1 MDGAIEVIVPSTGDF
16 NSLPFTVPIICPA
29 VIFSSN
35 STAVLNMP
43 FSGEKIIN
51 GTAGT
56 IVVCVE
62 TVGVIVPRTTDTVF
76 SADVALS
83 VRLFSSVCPIAEQ
96 ADSVNTRNKIEHS
109 SICFLSNFIIPP
121 YAVSQKIRASILIL
135 LLYQNRSPYFLDCS

>member
-1 MDGAIEVIVPSTGDF
+1 MHYRYGIITRYAFIGWGNRGNCTIHRRFQFFAVHSS
-16 NSLPFTVPIICPA
+16 NNLPGSD
-29 VIFSSN
+29 FSSN

-43 FSGEKIIN
+43 FSGEEIIN

-83 VRLFSSVCPIAEQ
+83 VRLFFVCLPQLQSRQIA
-96 ADSVNTRNKIEHS
+96 
-109 SICFLSNFIIPP
+109 
-121 YAVSQKIRASILIL
+121 
-135 LLYQNRSPYFLDCS
+135 

>member
-1 MDGAIEVIVPSTGDF
+1 
-16 NSLPFTVPIICPA
+16 
-29 VIFSSN
+29 
-35 STAVLNMP
+35 MP

-83 VRLFSSVCPIAEQ
+83 VR
-96 ADSVNTRNKIEHS
+96 
-109 SICFLSNFIIPP
+109 
-121 YAVSQKIRASILIL
+121 
-135 LLYQNRSPYFLDCS
+135 

>member
-1 MDGAIEVIVPSTGDF
+1 MHYRYGIITRYAFIDGAIEVIVPSTGDF
-16 NSLPFTVPIICPA
+16 NSLLFTVPIICPA

-43 FSGEKIIN
+43 FSGEEIIN

-76 SADVALS
+76 L
-83 VRLFSSVCPIAEQ
+83 RML
-96 ADSVNTRNKIEHS
+96 RY
-109 SICFLSNFIIPP
+109 L
-121 YAVSQKIRASILIL
+121 
-135 LLYQNRSPYFLDCS
+135 

>member
-1 MDGAIEVIVPSTGDF
+1 
-16 NSLPFTVPIICPA
+16 
-29 VIFSSN
+29 
-35 STAVLNMP
+35 MP
-43 FSGEKIIN
+43 FSGEEIIN

-109 SICFLSNFIIPP
+109 ITKNTSLYLDTFIVPK
-121 YAVSQKIRASILIL
+121 QKPVFS
-135 LLYQNRSPYFLDCS
+135 

>member
-96 ADSVNTRNKIEHS
+96 ADSVNARNKIEHS

>member
-1 MDGAIEVIVPSTGDF
+1 M
-16 NSLPFTVPIICPA
+16 
-29 VIFSSN
+29 IFSSN

-43 FSGEKIIN
+43 FSGEEIIN

-109 SICFLSNFIIPP
+109 SIVFLATSSFLLMLYHKNTSLYLDTFIVPK
-121 YAVSQKIRASILIL
+121 QKPVFS
-135 LLYQNRSPYFLDCS
+135 

>member
-1 MDGAIEVIVPSTGDF
+1 
-16 NSLPFTVPIICPA
+16 
-29 VIFSSN
+29 
-35 STAVLNMP
+35 MP
-43 FSGEKIIN
+43 FSGEEIIN

-109 SICFLSNFIIPP
+109 SICFLSNFTIPP